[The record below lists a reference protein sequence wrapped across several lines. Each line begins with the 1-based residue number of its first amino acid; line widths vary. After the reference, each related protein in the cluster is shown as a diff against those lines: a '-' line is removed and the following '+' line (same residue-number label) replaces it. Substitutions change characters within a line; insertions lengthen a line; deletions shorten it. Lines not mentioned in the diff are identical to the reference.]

1 MNFSRVPAKIQKPF
15 KFEFSWFLHEELFK
29 IVAEVWHMKFP
40 GKCLEEQWLNRASFL
55 RKKLKGWHLN
65 QQSIT
70 RKRKKELSVQI
81 DELDRRCEMFGLD
94 ASNRNLKYDL
104 EHEFNKISREEEIS
118 WFQRSKEQ
126 DLLEGDNNTAY
137 FIARASGRKRR
148 TKILSFNQ
156 EEGVITGDQ
165 QLLSYA
171 TKFYIS
177 LFGPSDSLNIT
188 LSEPMDCVL
197 DSSDQQML
205 DAEFTLQEIKHAVF
219 SMRRNRAPGPD
230 GFPIE
235 FYQKFWPLSCKDLL
249 KLFQAF
255 DQGALD
261 LSRFNYGTITLL
273 PKGVGADKI
282 QMYRPICLSD
292 TIFKIFTKVVNN
304 KTMVVG
310 DKGVDPV
317 QSAFIKGRFILDDV
331 VLLHETLY
339 DIHKNKSSAVLF

>member
-1 MNFSRVPAKIQKPF
+1 
-15 KFEFSWFLHEELFK
+15 
-29 IVAEVWHMKFP
+29 MKFP

-331 VLLHETLY
+331 VLLHETLH